1 MRKIHEEL
9 SPDRFFQ
16 MTFSPENSRNT
27 PAKENL
33 YFTISNYVSH
43 DTAGQICKTV
53 MQLGKEVLDL
63 TPKAQSIKG
72 NTDKLDRIKVKN
84 LLHEKSSKDKE
95 KRITDWQKTSANVH
109 MTKYQYI
116 K

>member
-16 MTFSPENSRNT
+16 MTFSPENSQNP

-53 MQLGKEVLDL
+53 M
-63 TPKAQSIKG
+63 
-72 NTDKLDRIKVKN
+72 
-84 LLHEKSSKDKE
+84 
-95 KRITDWQKTSANVH
+95 
-109 MTKYQYI
+109 
-116 K
+116 